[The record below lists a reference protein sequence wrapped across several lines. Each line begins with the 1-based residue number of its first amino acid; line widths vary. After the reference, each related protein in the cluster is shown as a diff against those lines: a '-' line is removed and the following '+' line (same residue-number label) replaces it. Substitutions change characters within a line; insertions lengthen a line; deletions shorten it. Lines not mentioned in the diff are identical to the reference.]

1 MFSNENVRFC
11 ITDFEW
17 IDFGE
22 HFLFQLGC
30 NLSNVSN
37 DIYVR
42 RHSRERKIALTIV
55 GVGAGLALLSYV
67 PSTLCWMST
76 IVFGVPSSRHW
87 AIPLS
92 FDKVWV
98 AKKDNS
104 NSKIRKKIL
113 NSSAG
118 KRIQLNWKWIL
129 FSTQNTIWCVHT
141 SSIWP
146 GIGCRNFGVRTF
158 YHDINWMHDLLRGH
172 LYVFLIVHR
181 GFDSDHCM
189 RQRPNWTTQII

>member
-1 MFSNENVRFC
+1 MSSNENVRFC

-67 PSTLCWMST
+67 PSTSCWMST

-92 FDKVWV
+92 FDKV
-98 AKKDNS
+98 
-104 NSKIRKKIL
+104 
-113 NSSAG
+113 
-118 KRIQLNWKWIL
+118 
-129 FSTQNTIWCVHT
+129 
-141 SSIWP
+141 
-146 GIGCRNFGVRTF
+146 
-158 YHDINWMHDLLRGH
+158 
-172 LYVFLIVHR
+172 
-181 GFDSDHCM
+181 
-189 RQRPNWTTQII
+189 